1 MQIILFCWICR
12 QTNGSTSSVFM
23 IPAMSEAQAAIWK
36 KK

>member
-1 MQIILFCWICR
+1 MQIILFYWFCC
-12 QTNGSTSSVFM
+12 QTKGSTSVFM

>member
-1 MQIILFCWICR
+1 MQIILFYWFCC
-12 QTNGSTSSVFM
+12 QTKGSTSSVFM